1 MWGAVYI
8 IGGLLKNES
17 EAEPG
22 TIHADTHGQS
32 YPVHALAHLFGF
44 ELLTRTRNWKDL
56 TFYRPTADIR
66 YAHIDA
72 LFGPAGANAINWQ
85 LIQTHWPVL
94 MQIALSIR
102 AGRLSSTLLLRR
114 LGTESRK
121 NNIYKAFRELG
132 RVIRTITLL
141 RFVSEPGLRQEIT
154 AATNK
159 AEAFN
164 GFSAWLR
171 FGHDAIERN
180 DPAEQEKI
188 IKFNTLLANCVIF
201 HTALDM
207 TAVIRQLAADGWTIA
222 PTALTALSP
231 YITEPIK
238 RFGEYATDGL
248 TIAPAAFD
256 PRLTLPRDGDAAPAK
271 ADIAA

>member
-1 MWGAVYI
+1 
-8 IGGLLKNES
+8 
-17 EAEPG
+17 
-22 TIHADTHGQS
+22 
-32 YPVHALAHLFGF
+32 
-44 ELLTRTRNWKDL
+44 
-56 TFYRPTADIR
+56 
-66 YAHIDA
+66 
-72 LFGPAGANAINWQ
+72 
-85 LIQTHWPVL
+85 
-94 MQIALSIR
+94 MQVVLSIR

-141 RFVSEPGLRQEIT
+141 RYISEPELREEIT

-159 AEAFN
+159 VESYN
-164 GFSAWLR
+164 EFSAWLR
-171 FGHDAIERN
+171 FGHDTIERN

-207 TAVIRQLAADGWTIA
+207 TTVLRQLAGEGWEITPA
-222 PTALTALSP
+222 AVAALSP
-231 YITEPIK
+231 YIRERIK

-248 TIAPAAFD
+248 IDPPDAFD
-256 PRLTLPRDGDAAPAK
+256 PHLDLLPATVAQAA
-271 ADIAA
+271 